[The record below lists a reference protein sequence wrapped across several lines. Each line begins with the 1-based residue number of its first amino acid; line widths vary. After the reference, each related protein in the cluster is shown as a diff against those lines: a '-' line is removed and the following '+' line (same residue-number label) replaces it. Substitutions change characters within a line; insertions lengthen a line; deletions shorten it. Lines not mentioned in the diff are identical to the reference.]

1 MLKVDNSAVRARQIE
16 KLERLR
22 KERNQAEVSAALE
35 ALINAAA
42 SGQGN
47 LLELSVNAARAKAT
61 VGEISDAME
70 KAFGRHRAETRAI
83 SGVYRQ
89 EIGQMDEKVRKV
101 IGLCE
106 EFESND
112 GRRPRILVAK
122 VGQDGHDRGQK
133 VIASAFADLGFDVDI
148 GALFATPAE
157 VARQAVE
164 NDVHIIGVSSLAA
177 GHLTLVPELK
187 AELAQQGRPDIL
199 IVVGGVIPPDDY
211 DALYKAG
218 AVAIFGPGTIIAEAA
233 AGLLAKLNVHLGYAK
248 REAAE

>member
-1 MLKVDNSAVRARQIE
+1 MLKVDNSAVRAMQIE
-16 KLERLR
+16 KLERL
-22 KERNQAEVSAALE
+22 KAERDPVAVEAALA
-35 ALINAAA
+35 ALTKAAA
-42 SGQGN
+42 TGTGN

-61 VGEISDAME
+61 VGEMSMALE
-70 KAFGRHRAETRAI
+70 KVFGRHRAETRAI

-89 EIGQMDEKVRKV
+89 EIGQMDDKVRRV
-101 IGLCE
+101 IALCE
-106 EFESND
+106 DFEKND

-122 VGQDGHDRGQK
+122 IGQDGHDRGQK

-157 VARQAVE
+157 VARQAIE
-164 NDVHIIGVSSLAA
+164 NDVHMIGVSSLAA

-211 DALYKAG
+211 AALYEAG
-218 AVAIFGPGTIIAEAA
+218 AVAIFGPGTNIAEAA
-233 AGLLAKLNVHLGYAK
+233 ADLLAKLNAHLGYAQAS
-248 REAAE
+248 AAQ